1 MYAHGK
7 SAFKRIIGDI
17 AWLMICGVIGLI
29 IYALALFIVNN
40 KNTAMSSLQSWLNHD
55 MFNGVTPADI
65 VFVIAWIV
73 SVIIY
78 VLFMRMAIMAVAM
91 GSIGGVISV
100 VLTCLIALIFAVPMM
115 LTVQFTFHGYGG
127 LIVLCVSI
135 LWEIVCVP
143 LMMAFHVG
151 LN

>member
-1 MYAHGK
+1 MIRDGEP
-7 SAFKRIIGDI
+7 AFKHIVRDI
-17 AWLMICGVIGLI
+17 AFMMICGAIGLI
-29 IYALALFIVNN
+29 ISVLALFVVNN
-40 KNTAMSSLQSWLNHD
+40 KNTVMSSFKSWLNHD
-55 MFNGVTPADI
+55 MFNSVTPADI

-78 VLFMRMAIMAVAM
+78 VLFMRMAIMAVAI

-115 LTVQFTFHGYGG
+115 LAVQFTYGYGG

-143 LMMAFHVG
+143 LMMVFHVG
-151 LN
+151 LS

>member
-1 MYAHGK
+1 MRDGK
-7 SAFKRIIGDI
+7 PDFKHIVGDV
-17 AWLMICGVIGLI
+17 ACLMIRGAIGLI
-29 IYALALFIVNN
+29 IYVIALFIANN
-40 KNTAMSSLQSWLNHD
+40 TSTVMSSLQSWLNHD
-55 MFNGVTPADI
+55 MFNSVTPADI

-100 VLTCLIALIFAVPMM
+100 VITCLIALIFAVPMM
-115 LTVQFTFHGYGG
+115 LAVQFTFHGYGG

>member
-1 MYAHGK
+1 MRDGK
-7 SAFKRIIGDI
+7 PDFKHIVGDV
-17 AWLMICGVIGLI
+17 ACLMIRGAIGLI
-29 IYALALFIVNN
+29 IYVIALFIANN
-40 KNTAMSSLQSWLNHD
+40 TSTVMSSLQSWLNHD
-55 MFNGVTPADI
+55 MFNSVTPADI

-100 VLTCLIALIFAVPMM
+100 VITCLIALIFAVPMM

>member
-1 MYAHGK
+1 MRDGK
-7 SAFKRIIGDI
+7 PDFKHIVGDV
-17 AWLMICGVIGLI
+17 AWLMIRGAIGLI
-29 IYALALFIVNN
+29 IYVIALFIANN
-40 KNTAMSSLQSWLNHD
+40 ASTVMSSLQSWLNHD
-55 MFNGVTPADI
+55 MFNSVTPADI

-78 VLFMRMAIMAVAM
+78 VLFMRMAIMAVAI

-100 VLTCLIALIFAVPMM
+100 VITCLIALIFAVPMM

>member
-1 MYAHGK
+1 MRDGK
-7 SAFKRIIGDI
+7 PDFKHIVGDV
-17 AWLMICGVIGLI
+17 ACLMIRGAIGLI
-29 IYALALFIVNN
+29 IYVIALFIANN
-40 KNTAMSSLQSWLNHD
+40 TSTVMSSLQSWLNHD
-55 MFNGVTPADI
+55 MFNSVTPADI

-78 VLFMRMAIMAVAM
+78 VLFMRMAIMAVAI

-100 VLTCLIALIFAVPMM
+100 VITCLIALIFAVPMM

>member
-1 MYAHGK
+1 MRDGK
-7 SAFKRIIGDI
+7 PDFKHIVGDV
-17 AWLMICGVIGLI
+17 AWLMIRGAIGLI
-29 IYALALFIVNN
+29 IYVIALFIANN
-40 KNTAMSSLQSWLNHD
+40 TSTVMSSLQSLLNHD
-55 MFNGVTPADI
+55 MFNSVTPADI

-78 VLFMRMAIMAVAM
+78 VLFMRMAIMAVAI

-100 VLTCLIALIFAVPMM
+100 VITCLIALIFAVPMM